1 MESHRSI
8 SYLGEMTIVMQ
19 DLAYKFILHK
29 MLLDNLEVSQRR
41 KIGMWQTQRVMQLYL
56 WA

>member
-1 MESHRSI
+1 M
-8 SYLGEMTIVMQ
+8 IVMQ

-41 KIGMWQTQRVMQLYL
+41 KTGMWQTQRVMQLYL
-56 WA
+56 WV